1 MMEKVGFVKSLEG
14 DYAIIE
20 IRRASAC
27 GEKCASCKGGCAPTA
42 VYARVKNN
50 VNASVGQ
57 FVKLHTESKKVIN
70 AAFLA
75 YMIPLFSLIIG
86 VLVGLW
92 FAMYL
97 GYEEQ
102 QELIGAGIGLVF
114 LAISYLFLR
123 FKDKKLKESG
133 SMEIVISH
141 IIK

>member
-75 YMIPLFSLIIG
+75 YMIPFFSMIMGVMIG
-86 VLVGLW
+86 FGLS
-92 FAMYL
+92 MYL

-102 QELIGAGIGLVF
+102 QELIGAGIGFVS

-123 FKDKKLKESG
+123 LRDNKLRDKEDID
-133 SMEIVISH
+133 IVISH
-141 IIK
+141 IIN

>member
-1 MMEKVGFVKSLEG
+1 MEKVGFVKSLEG
-14 DYAIIE
+14 DYAIVE

-42 VYARVKNN
+42 VHARVKNN

-57 FVKLHTESKKVIN
+57 FVKLTSESKKLIS

-75 YMIPLFSLIIG
+75 YMIPFFSLIIG
-86 VLVGLW
+86 VLVGLRL
-92 FAMYL
+92 AIYL

-102 QELIGAGIGLVF
+102 QELIGAGVGFVF

-123 FKDKKLKESG
+123 FKDKKLKESEG
-133 SMEIVISH
+133 MEIVISH